1 MVCWSYLIVEIV
13 RIIPIFKYI
22 FKYVFMVYIV
32 MEIAY
37 TAKIQLNYNTGDVEL
52 YNLLHGRS
60 QLLLDYSDYI

>member
-1 MVCWSYLIVEIV
+1 
-13 RIIPIFKYI
+13 
-22 FKYVFMVYIV
+22 